1 MKLDPGIHIVMHLVF
16 FGNRCD
22 TSTKDE
28 AYIRVQ
34 YQWWNQ
40 EIFKGGHGTRSTS
53 IHYTRGLTK
62 TDFFTESRTV
72 AEESLASLWL
82 VCLSL
87 CFLH

>member
-16 FGNRCD
+16 FGNTCD

-40 EIFKGGHGTRSTS
+40 EIFKGGGAWNKIN
-53 IHYTRGLTK
+53 IHTLYKRVNQ
-62 TDFFTESRTV
+62 D
-72 AEESLASLWL
+72 
-82 VCLSL
+82 
-87 CFLH
+87 